1 MSSPCPAQGSVGH
14 KAGSSVVIR
23 CGGDPALAFTAP
35 HPRSPFR
42 SGRVLGPGSAVSGG
56 LRPAILLSAEPL
68 GLVGRGPRPDA
79 EQMSCGL
86 FEVKSVFSNVC
97 FTCSREGCGA
107 GVCSELP
114 LH

>member
-1 MSSPCPAQGSVGH
+1 M
-14 KAGSSVVIR
+14 
-23 CGGDPALAFTAP
+23 AFIAP

-42 SGRVLGPGSAVSGG
+42 SRRALGPGSAVSGG
-56 LRPAILLSAEPL
+56 LSPAVLLSAEPL
-68 GLVGRGPRPDA
+68 GLAGQGPRPGT

-86 FEVKSVFSNVC
+86 FEVKSVFSNVR
-97 FTCSREGCGA
+97 FTCSREGCEA